1 MLEKKVT
8 FFKPYPFEIGQKIR
22 IEESKRSGDWEVIG
36 LTDKTVSLRCPVSG
50 REFEWTRFCYL
61 VEDKNNIQWPA

>member
-22 IEESKRSGDWEVIG
+22 IEESRRSGDWEVIG

-50 REFEWTRFCYL
+50 REFEWTKFCYY